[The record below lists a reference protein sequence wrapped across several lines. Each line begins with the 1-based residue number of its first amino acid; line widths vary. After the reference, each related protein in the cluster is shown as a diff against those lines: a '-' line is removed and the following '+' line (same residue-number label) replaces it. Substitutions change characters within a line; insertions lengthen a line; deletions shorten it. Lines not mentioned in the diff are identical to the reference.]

1 MGHLIEPHGGKLV
14 ELYCPPDLA
23 DSLKKQSINYYSIDL
38 TPRQLFD
45 LELILNGGFSPL
57 QGFMT
62 QAEYDS
68 VVEKGV
74 LVMTSIVISD
84 YLKCC
89 TRNVCNRCSCNY

>member
-14 ELYCPPDLA
+14 DLYCPPDLA
-23 DSLKKQSINYYSIDL
+23 DSLKKQSINYFSIDL

-68 VVEKGV
+68 VV
-74 LVMTSIVISD
+74 
-84 YLKCC
+84 
-89 TRNVCNRCSCNY
+89 NN